1 MKLNA
6 NQARGDGPAPAREPA
21 GFTLT
26 ELMVSMTIFSLV
38 IGGMI
43 AGHIFGLKVFQ
54 LTRSNLGAADAGQML
69 SARLGAD
76 IRAAKAI
83 KLGRGDQKHFT
94 ELLPQEIQQG
104 NAIQIYASGDTN
116 EYLRYFVSEADRK
129 LMAISSDGTQ
139 NRTLAEGLLNQ
150 SVFLAEDAAGR
161 TLTNRQGSY
170 VLAVNLQYSKVPGSD
185 APVGKGQY
193 YDTFR
198 WQMKFA
204 LRARQ

>member
-1 MKLNA
+1 MKLCSS
-6 NQARGDGPAPAREPA
+6 QGHEMSPPVARLAG

-38 IGGMI
+38 IAGMI

-54 LTRSNLGAADAGQML
+54 LTRSNLGAADSGQML
-69 SARLGAD
+69 NTLLGRD
-76 IRAAKAI
+76 VRAAQTVKI
-83 KLGRGDQKHFT
+83 GRGDQRSFQ
-94 ELLPQEIQQG
+94 ELSTQEIQQG
-104 NAIQIYASGDTN
+104 NAIQLYASGDTN
-116 EYLRYFVSEADRK
+116 DFIRYYVSEADKK
-129 LMAISSDGTQ
+129 LVAISSDGSR
-139 NRTLAEGLLNQ
+139 NRIVSEGLLGQ
-150 SVFLAEDAAGR
+150 DVFLAEDAAGR
-161 TLTNRQGSY
+161 TLTNRQNSF

>member
-1 MKLNA
+1 MKL
-6 NQARGDGPAPAREPA
+6 RCHHDLGERPAKAGRVA

-26 ELMVSMTIFSLV
+26 ELMVSMTIFTLV
-38 IGGMI
+38 IAGMI

-69 SARLGAD
+69 SALMGSD
-76 IRAAKAI
+76 IRAAQAI
-83 KLGRGDQKHFT
+83 KLGRGDQRSFQ
-94 ELLPQEIQQG
+94 ELSPQEIQQG
-104 NAIQIYASGDTN
+104 NAIQIYTSGDTN
-116 EYLRYFVSEADRK
+116 DFVRYYVTEADKR
-129 LMAISSDGTQ
+129 LVAVSPDGSR
-139 NRTLAEGLLNQ
+139 NRVVAEGLISTN
-150 SVFLAEDAAGR
+150 VFLAEDAGGR
-161 TLTNRQGSY
+161 TLTNRQNSF

-185 APVGKGQY
+185 APVGKGNY